1 MILILLLIFLGK
13 LARGAA
19 KIKSFSVIML
29 PALVWLIASAL
40 SLIAAKDGELSL
52 FQLINMGKMI
62 LLCWVVASS
71 VRDDGN
77 LTIVITGLLLGMGFQ
92 SLVGIYQGVTGHP
105 LGLSFLS
112 EASVVAQQQ
121 LGGGLVNRVQGTL
134 GSPNTLA
141 MYLSVGVP
149 FVWVILFSRAKPF
162 VKIVASITLC
172 LFAWA
177 LIFSLSR
184 TAWANFIVT
193 ICFVLVLAVRR
204 KRIRLKTA
212 IVSGVAA
219 ALVLLVTEIFGSDL
233 ILSRLTSND
242 QGSTN
247 SRFTLA
253 KAALDIFRDNPV
265 VGVGL
270 NNYAL
275 VSPRYDRADA
285 ASWNHFTPIVHNVYL
300 LIAAETGII
309 GLAAFVVFLSI
320 LMIQAWRI
328 IAQAPNDTVWVAGVG
343 ILGGLI
349 AMGIHS
355 MVDYVFLGSG
365 LVFTQFWLLAGLTA
379 SLIQRIKDEKQN
391 SLLAISAHNIQA

>member
-1 MILILLLIFLGK
+1 
-13 LARGAA
+13 
-19 KIKSFSVIML
+19 
-29 PALVWLIASAL
+29 
-40 SLIAAKDGELSL
+40 
-52 FQLINMGKMI
+52 
-62 LLCWVVASS
+62 
-71 VRDDGN
+71 
-77 LTIVITGLLLGMGFQ
+77 
-92 SLVGIYQGVTGHP
+92 
-105 LGLSFLS
+105 
-112 EASVVAQQQ
+112 
-121 LGGGLVNRVQGTL
+121 
-134 GSPNTLA
+134 
-141 MYLSVGVP
+141 
-149 FVWVILFSRAKPF
+149 
-162 VKIVASITLC
+162 
-172 LFAWA
+172 
-177 LIFSLSR
+177 
-184 TAWANFIVT
+184 
-193 ICFVLVLAVRR
+193 
-204 KRIRLKTA
+204 
-212 IVSGVAA
+212 VSGVAA
-219 ALVLLVTEIFGSDL
+219 ALVLLVTEIFGSNL